1 MIIQINKYDPEAFK
15 FAQAYLKAEYDQW
28 FSTPLHRLVSV
39 EFLRKLE
46 NGKLDSNRYDI
57 KFNPSRFD
65 GEECLLLLRYYE
77 KHNDMHKNY
86 DRHVTMGRLYSELG
100 SNGSIFIKR
109 SNSGGRTSRKARRTR
124 RRRT

>member
-15 FAQAYLKAEYDQW
+15 FAQAYLKAEYGQW

-46 NGKLDSNRYDI
+46 NGNLDSNSYDI

-77 KHNDMHKNY
+77 KHNDMHKF
-86 DRHVTMGRLYSELG
+86 
-100 SNGSIFIKR
+100 IFDTINHNKDVK
-109 SNSGGRTSRKARRTR
+109 NLPATLATS
-124 RRRT
+124 